1 MSSRPPGQ
9 LIVLP
14 SARLH
19 WHRARMRRRRV
30 KLVLAGVGML
40 GLLVALL
47 DVVLEP
53 MEAPPGDSGESS
65 WEDEPRPASGKN
77 ASGKGTSGQ
86 GKGSAWFSTLGGEP

>member
-1 MSSRPPGQ
+1 
-9 LIVLP
+9 
-14 SARLH
+14 
-19 WHRARMRRRRV
+19 MRRRRV

-53 MEAPPGDSGESS
+53 MEAPPGGSEESS
-65 WEDEPRPASGKN
+65 WEDGPRPAAGN
-77 ASGKGTSGQ
+77 SGKGNSGEGNSGK

>member
-1 MSSRPPGQ
+1 
-9 LIVLP
+9 VLP

-53 MEAPPGDSGESS
+53 MEAPLGDSAESS
-65 WEDEPRPASGKN
+65 WEDGPRPASGN
-77 ASGKGTSGQ
+77 SGKNTSGKNTSGQ